1 MANEEVRDLDAVR
14 LPRWGRVVA
23 AEGAVPWSV
32 VSSAGEQVEPIQVFL
47 VEFVLRDNR
56 VGSVRSYAYGL
67 LRWWRWLRAIDVAW
81 DRASPAEVRDFVLW
95 LRRARKGIDAPRP
108 SGPARGS
115 VNPITG
121 KQYLDDRYKPRTIR
135 HSNAVLRSFYEF
147 WIERGAGP
155 LINPVQLDHR
165 GPGQRA
171 HAHHNPLSPYLP
183 EGRIRYNPKVPKRG
197 PRAMSDERWAELFA
211 ELRSNRDRAI
221 LALTISNGARASEV
235 LGVRAMD
242 LDWGDQRVRVFRK
255 GSGAEQWLPASSE
268 AFVWIRLYLAEL
280 GDPLRPTEPVWW
292 TIRRRDRGAGLTRQP
307 LNYDALRA
315 VIRRANTLLGANWSM
330 HDLRH
335 TAGLRMSRDT
345 SLTLKDVQII
355 LGHAHLSTTA
365 DVYLVEEQ
373 SEIIR
378 RVQRHLAGY
387 PNRPEEPP
395 STAAGYDPIDLAVL
409 FGGTR

>member
-1 MANEEVRDLDAVR
+1 MDRPLAPAAEVCVFNEEVRDLDAVR

-23 AEGAVPWSV
+23 AEGAVPWAV
-32 VSSAGEQVEPIQVFL
+32 VGSAGEQVEPIEVFL

-67 LRWWRWLRAIDVAW
+67 LRWWRWLRAIDVVW
-81 DRASPAEVRDFVLW
+81 DRATPAEVRDFVLW
-95 LRRARKGIDAPRP
+95 LRRARKGSGAPRP
-108 SGPARGS
+108 ARPARGS

-197 PRAMSDERWAELFA
+197 PRAMSDERWADLFA
-211 ELRSNRDRAI
+211 KLRSNRDRAI

-255 GSGAEQWLPASSE
+255 GSGAEQWLPAPSWWGHIGLTE
-268 AFVWIRLYLAEL
+268 PHPLPHDPHRLAHL
-280 GDPLRPTEPVWW
+280 GPPLSPPPAAPSLLVRTNRTNRMDLCIDNDQGPGRPLRRTPRAPPAKSPSP
-292 TIRRRDRGAGLTRQP
+292 GGSSSPSPSASSSPSSLTR
-307 LNYDALRA
+307 RA
-315 VIRRANTLLGANWSM
+315 VPTHRRW
-330 HDLRH
+330 
-335 TAGLRMSRDT
+335 
-345 SLTLKDVQII
+345 
-355 LGHAHLSTTA
+355 
-365 DVYLVEEQ
+365 
-373 SEIIR
+373 
-378 RVQRHLAGY
+378 
-387 PNRPEEPP
+387 
-395 STAAGYDPIDLAVL
+395 
-409 FGGTR
+409 